1 MWTAAQRAC
10 DADEVLTVTVTG
22 FNRGGL
28 LIDWQGLHG
37 FVPSSHLIGMPAVTG
52 EDQRKME
59 FGRRVGQQVHGKII
73 ELDRA
78 RGRFVLSE
86 RLAYNDRTRLEMLL
100 TDMQPG
106 QKRCG
111 VVTTVCDF
119 GVFVDLGGL
128 EGLAHIS
135 EISWGRI
142 NHPSDM
148 LRSGQNVDVYVMN
161 VDRAQ
166 RRVALSV
173 KRLQPDPWATVAERY
188 QIDQIVHG
196 SVTTVVDFGA
206 FVRLEEGVEGLIHI
220 SELAEGNFLHPRNV
234 VREGRPGACEGVEY
248 RRATSPVGAVTTA
261 GAGENVAGGS
271 RSPILSFP
279 CPVQNSMANSTQS
292 SGAKTRARASE
303 KRRQLRFTFG
313 ARGREIAGVLL
324 IALAILS
331 CLALSGIT
339 RGSLADGWSTWLYNL
354 FGWGAFGAVALIGGL
369 GALLI
374 WLAQDM
380 GRVTPWRT
388 IICLE
393 VAFFGLL
400 GALHAY
406 SAGADIWQTL
416 KNGEGGGVVGW
427 GLLTFVSPWLGRAWA
442 GVIFVALMVIGLTVA
457 FSIPW
462 AVWFRSSMERI
473 CAWAHGGPRVI
484 AISIER
490 GGSIG
495 G

>member
-1 MWTAAQRAC
+1 MEPLKETVEEAYWFALLQDDEASHVEPAAASNGRLRASAGEEAGELARPADVLWASAQRAC
-10 DADEVLTVTVTG
+10 DADEVLTVEVTG

-37 FVPSSHLIGMPAVTG
+37 FVPSSHLIGMPAVND
-52 EDQRKME
+52 EDQRKVE
-59 FGRRVGQQVHGKII
+59 FGKRVGLHVHGKII

-86 RLAYNDRTRLEMLL
+86 RLAYNDRTRLEMLM
-100 TDMQPG
+100 TEMQPG

-119 GVFVDLGGL
+119 GVFVDLGGV

-142 NHPSDM
+142 NHPGDL

-234 VREGRPGACEGVEY
+234 VHERDTVRVKVLNIDVPH
-248 RRATSPVGAVTTA
+248 RRLG
-261 GAGENVAGGS
+261 
-271 RSPILSFP
+271 LSLR
-279 CPVQNSMANSTQS
+279 QAQE
-292 SGAKTRARASE
+292 KTWQAE
-303 KRRQLRFTFG
+303 
-313 ARGREIAGVLL
+313 
-324 IALAILS
+324 
-331 CLALSGIT
+331 
-339 RGSLADGWSTWLYNL
+339 ADPHS
-354 FGWGAFGAVALIGGL
+354 
-369 GALLI
+369 
-374 WLAQDM
+374 
-380 GRVTPWRT
+380 
-388 IICLE
+388 
-393 VAFFGLL
+393 AFFGP
-400 GALHAY
+400 
-406 SAGADIWQTL
+406 SPEF
-416 KNGEGGGVVGW
+416 NG
-427 GLLTFVSPWLGRAWA
+427 
-442 GVIFVALMVIGLTVA
+442 
-457 FSIPW
+457 
-462 AVWFRSSMERI
+462 
-473 CAWAHGGPRVI
+473 
-484 AISIER
+484 
-490 GGSIG
+490 
-495 G
+495 